1 MATSTPAAKEL
12 DRLGIPYRVFEHA
25 RPVNSLEEAAA
36 ERGQQPGQ
44 VIRSI
49 LFRCCD
55 DTFIMVLMAG
65 PGQISWKRVRAALG
79 VSRITMATEEEVL
92 EQTGFVRGA
101 VTPLGLPRPLRVLAD
116 RSVFQPEE
124 ISLGSGVRGV
134 AIIIKAE
141 DLQTALGVVEIGDF
155 SPVG

>member
-1 MATSTPAAKEL
+1 MPATTPATQAL

-25 RPVNSLEEAAA
+25 GPVNSLEEAAA
-36 ERGQQPGQ
+36 QRDQQPGQ

-65 PGQISWKRVRAALG
+65 PGQISWKAVRAALG

-92 EQTGFVRGA
+92 QQTGFVRGA
-101 VTPLGLPRPLRVLAD
+101 VTPLGLPHPVRILAD
-116 RSVFQPEE
+116 KSVFEPQE

-134 AIIIKAE
+134 AILITPDHLK
-141 DLQTALGVVEIGDF
+141 QALGDVEIGEF
-155 SPVG
+155 S